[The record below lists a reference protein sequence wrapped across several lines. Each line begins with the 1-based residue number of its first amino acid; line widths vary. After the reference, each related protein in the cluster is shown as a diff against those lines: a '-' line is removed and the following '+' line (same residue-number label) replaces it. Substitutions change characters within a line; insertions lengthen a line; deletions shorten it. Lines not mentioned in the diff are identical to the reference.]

1 MQGPTDYQTAFPD
14 PLEMPDFMVTAY
26 ADAGKL
32 YWKLWGPLGEPA
44 IRGIDAW
51 AEMNAHTSGI
61 FGKVTERGASPNGGP
76 GSFSRPRSFRCWSLT
91 GVRCADRS
99 AG

>member
-14 PLEMPDFMVTAY
+14 PLEMADFMATAY

-44 IRGIDAW
+44 IPGIDAW
-51 AEMNAHTSGI
+51 AEMQRAYLQDFRQSY
-61 FGKVTERGASPNGGP
+61 GA
-76 GSFSRPRSFRCWSLT
+76 GSQP
-91 GVRCADRS
+91 
-99 AG
+99 

>member
-14 PLEMPDFMVTAY
+14 PLEMADFMVTAY

-51 AEMNAHTSGI
+51 AEMQRAYLRDFRQSY
-61 FGKVTERGASPNGGP
+61 GA
-76 GSFSRPRSFRCWSLT
+76 GSQP
-91 GVRCADRS
+91 
-99 AG
+99 